1 MATPYVSDM
10 LQGTQYAGGVSP
22 IGAVEPFN
30 DYQRQGIT
38 QMAGGAP
45 AMGFMN
51 GMQQAFQ
58 QQLAGAPTG
67 GQIQGYLNTGNNL
80 MQSGT
85 RGMTDQDFNAGVN
98 RYMNPYQQ
106 QVVQNTIGE
115 LNRQGGIQA
124 SNIAGRVQ
132 PGQRS
137 FGTTAQGVEQSQLS
151 RNLLDLIAQNTGKLN
166 YQGYTDAANQSVNQF
181 NAERGRDLQGSQIG
195 FGAGFQGLQSLTDLI
210 NNANTGNM
218 ANQRNFAQNTSNT
231 IGAGNLI
238 QNQNQRLLDVV
249 SPQIAN
255 RTNFNQQNLTTL
267 KDMLGA
273 FQNSSTGAS
282 AGQPT
287 TLSQLGGLGMTAGS
301 MGLGSLFSGGI
312 PQFGSALSPGGSTIP
327 IPVFRG

>member
-1 MATPYVSDM
+1 MATPYVSDL

-22 IGAVEPFN
+22 IGVVEPFN
-30 DYQRQGIT
+30 EYQRQGIT

-45 AMGFMN
+45 AMGFMK

-67 GQIQGYLNTGNNL
+67 GQIQGYLGSGDRL
-80 MQSGT
+80 LQSGT

-106 QVVQNTIGE
+106 QVVQNTINE

-137 FGTTAQGVEQSQLS
+137 FGTTAQGVEQSQLT
-151 RNLLDLIAQNTGKLN
+151 RNLLDLIAQNTGNLN
-166 YQGYTDAANQSVNQF
+166 YQGYNQAANQAVNQF
-181 NAERGRDLQGSQIG
+181 NAERGRDIQGSQIG
-195 FGAGFQGLQSLTDLI
+195 FGAGFSGLQSLSDLI
-210 NNANTGNM
+210 NNANTGNI
-218 ANQRNFAQNTSNT
+218 ANQRNFAANTGNLL
-231 IGAGNLI
+231 GAGSLI
-238 QNQNQRLLDVV
+238 QGQNQRMLDVV
-249 SPQIAN
+249 APQIAS
-255 RTNFNQQNLTTL
+255 RTNFNQQNLMTL
-267 KDMLGA
+267 KDLLGA

-287 TLSQLGGLGMTAGS
+287 TMSQLGGLGMIAGS
-301 MGLGSLFSGGI
+301 GLT
-312 PQFGSALSPGGSTIP
+312 PPWQGGSN
-327 IPVFRG
+327 FLGLF